1 MVSEVHGLDWNVDF
15 PARIEKLEGGYQ
27 GSSVGT
33 QQRTAHIQF
42 DIHIGL
48 LRLNGPLSKTVA
60 SKSFSILAS
69 VTGGPATRPTS
80 LARIGVGGDL

>member
-1 MVSEVHGLDWNVDF
+1 VKAGFDWDVDF

-27 GSSVGT
+27 GSSAGGQEET
-33 QQRTAHIQF
+33 TNIHF

-48 LRLNGPLSKTVA
+48 FRLNGPLSKTVA
-60 SKSFSILAS
+60 SKSFSILVS
-69 VTGGPATRPTS
+69 VTGRLATRLTS